1 MKQLF
6 DDVSQKTSKL
16 VTQTYSTSFS
26 LGIYCLNARFHTPI
40 YAIYGFVRLADEIVD
55 SMHNYNKFQLLEEF
69 ERETY
74 LSIDRKI
81 SMNPVLNSFQE
92 TVHKFNIPTALID
105 SFLLSMKQDLT
116 RTNHDVA
123 SYDSYI
129 YGSAEVVGL
138 MCLKVF
144 TQNDE
149 ALYDKLRP
157 RARKL
162 GAAFQK
168 VNFLRD
174 MKSDNDF
181 LGRVYFPGID
191 LNNISTADKLSI
203 EKDIQA
209 DFEEA
214 LQGIKGLPKG
224 TRFGVYVAYIYY
236 RNLFARIKSL
246 PGERI
251 LTERI
256 RIPNYKKI
264 LLLLSS
270 YFKYSLNLL

>member
-26 LGIYCLNARFHTPI
+26 LGIYCLNARFHRPI

-181 LGRVYFPGID
+181 LGRVYFPGIN